1 MFKQAKIWDPA
12 IMTPG
17 SAIKITGY
25 SGDNEKEFKG
35 EFYLISTLNND
46 IMTVIDRK
54 GYAYSLPVFECEPT
68 VVINPDPD
76 EDPDDY
82 VKITMIAHIDNLVT
96 NTQEEGQK

>member
-1 MFKQAKIWDPA
+1 MFKQAKIWDPS

-25 SGDNEKEFKG
+25 SNENEKEFKG
-35 EFYLISTLNND
+35 ELYLISSLNND

-54 GYAYSLPVFECEPT
+54 GSTYHLPVFECEPI
-68 VVINPDPD
+68 VVINPLDPD

-82 VKITMIAHIDNLVT
+82 VQVTMIAHIDNLVT
-96 NTQEEGQK
+96 NTQEEE